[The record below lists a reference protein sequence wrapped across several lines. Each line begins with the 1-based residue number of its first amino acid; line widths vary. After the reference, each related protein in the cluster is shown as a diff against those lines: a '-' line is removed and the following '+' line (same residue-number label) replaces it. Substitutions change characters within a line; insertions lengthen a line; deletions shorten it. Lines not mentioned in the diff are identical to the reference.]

1 MAEALPTNAPGRAG
15 LGSSRMR
22 EVNVTLYTREGCS
35 LCDTAKATI
44 LGSGF
49 ALCLTEVDID
59 RDPELLRRYTDDV
72 PVVLIDGMEAFRH
85 RVDPHGFA
93 MVIARRSALVGAPTV
108 STTVP
113 LSPLAG
119 EKCIPCRGGVPALHG
134 EELRQLVEH
143 LGGDWTV
150 VDEHHLEKEIAFPDF
165 ATALAFTNRVG
176 AIAEEEGHHPDIHLA
191 WGKVR
196 IIIWTHKID
205 GLTRS
210 DFILAA
216 KIDGVTRFLS

>member
-1 MAEALPTNAPGRAG
+1 
-15 LGSSRMR
+15 MR

-35 LCDTAKATI
+35 LCETAKATI
-44 LGSGF
+44 VGSGF

-59 RDPELLRRYTDDV
+59 RDPELLRRYTNDV

-93 MVIARRSALVGAPTV
+93 MVVARRSALVAAPAA
-108 STTVP
+108 SASLP
-113 LSPLAG
+113 ASPLAA
-119 EKCIPCRGGVPALHG
+119 EKCIPCRGGVPALRG
-134 EELRQLVEH
+134 EELRAVAEE
-143 LGGDWTV
+143 LGGDWSI
-150 VDEHHLEKEIAFPDF
+150 VDEHHLEKELTFADF

-176 AIAEEEGHHPDIHLA
+176 AIAEEEGHHPDIYLA

-196 IIIWTHKID
+196 LTIWTHKID

-216 KIDGVTRFLS
+216 KIDAIRR